1 MSDPIVLSGVGI
13 TPFGRQPEETVAS
26 LAAAATAA
34 AILDSGIAPADI
46 GVVVFANS
54 TQGAM
59 DGQHGIRGQL
69 ALSGI
74 DLGVVPIIN
83 VENACCSATTALQVA
98 TAYVRAGMARHA
110 LVVGSEVM
118 TQAKPEA
125 ILAAFEGSWDVAH
138 RDESIARLTDWGS
151 GTPAPAD
158 AIELASRT
166 VFMDIY
172 AAFAR
177 DHMTRFGSTAE
188 QFAAVS
194 AKNHM
199 HSVHNP
205 NAQFQKPFTVEEIL
219 ASKQVVWPLTV
230 PMCSPISDGAAA
242 AVVSHLADAASPDR
256 AIVIRG
262 IALGHGGAW
271 DGKDPQDH
279 VSHRTALRA
288 YQEAGL
294 TPADVDVAEV
304 HDATA
309 VGEVQQIEHMG
320 LVPYGDGGA
329 AAQRGDTAIGGSIPV
344 NPSGGLESRGHPIG
358 ATGLAQIHE
367 LVTQLRGDAG
377 ARQVDG
383 ARIALAENS
392 GGLVGVE
399 EAAVAVTLLEAR
411 GK

>member
-1 MSDPIVLSGVGI
+1 LPEMIAVTGVGM
-13 TPFGRQPEETVAS
+13 TPFGRQPTESVAS
-26 LAAAATAA
+26 LAAAAAAA
-34 AILDSGIAPADI
+34 AILDAGLSPRDI
-46 GVVVFANS
+46 DVVVFANS

-69 ALSGI
+69 ALAGI

-83 VENACCSATTALQVA
+83 VENACCSSTTGLHVA
-98 TAYVRAGMARHA
+98 TAYVRSGMARHA

-118 TQAKPEA
+118 TQAPTES

-138 RDESIARLTDWGS
+138 REESIARLAEWGA
-151 GTPAPAD
+151 GTPAPDD
-158 AIELASRT
+158 AVELASRT

-194 AKNHM
+194 SKNHM
-199 HSVHNP
+199 HSVNNP
-205 NAQFQKPFTVEEIL
+205 NAQFQKAFTVEEIL
-219 ASKQVVWPLTV
+219 ASKPVVWPLTV

-242 AVVSHLADAASPDR
+242 AVVSTVASAAAPGR
-256 AIVIRG
+256 AVVIRG
-262 IALGHGGAW
+262 IALGHGGSW
-271 DGKDPQDH
+271 DGKDPADH

-288 YQEAGL
+288 FEEAGL

-329 AAQRGDTAIGGSIPV
+329 AAQRGDTAIGGRIPV

-358 ATGLAQIHE
+358 ATGMAQIYE
-367 LVTQLRGDAG
+367 LVQQLRGDAG

-399 EAAVAVTLLEAR
+399 EAAVAVTLLEAPR
-411 GK
+411 A

>member
-1 MSDPIVLSGVGI
+1 MNDPIVLSGVGI
-13 TPFGRQPEETVAS
+13 TPFGRQPDESVAS
-26 LAAAATAA
+26 LAAAAAAA
-34 AILDSGIAPADI
+34 AITDSGITPADI
-46 GVVVFANS
+46 ELVVFANS

-69 ALSGI
+69 ALAGI

-118 TQAKPEA
+118 TQAAPDA
-125 ILAAFEGSWDVAH
+125 ILAAFEGSWDVAN
-138 RDESIARLTDWGS
+138 REKSIARLADWGS
-151 GTPAPAD
+151 GTPAPDD
-158 AIELASRT
+158 AVELASRT

-230 PMCSPISDGAAA
+230 PMCSPVSDGAAA
-242 AVVSHLADAASPDR
+242 AVVSHLADAASPGR
-256 AIVIRG
+256 AVIIRG

-288 YQEAGL
+288 YKEAGL

-329 AAQRGDTAIGGSIPV
+329 AEQVVSVLRTVPLGGITTKEFHDVPGGALVLTA
-344 NPSGGLESRGHPIG
+344 N
-358 ATGLAQIHE
+358 
-367 LVTQLRGDAG
+367 D
-377 ARQVDG
+377 
-383 ARIALAENS
+383 
-392 GGLVGVE
+392 
-399 EAAVAVTLLEAR
+399 
-411 GK
+411 